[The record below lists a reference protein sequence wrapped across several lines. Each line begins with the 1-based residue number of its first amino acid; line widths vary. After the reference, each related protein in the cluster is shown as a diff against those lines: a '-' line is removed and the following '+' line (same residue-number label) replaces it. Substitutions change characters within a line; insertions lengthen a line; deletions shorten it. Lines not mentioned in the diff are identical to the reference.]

1 MELVTR
7 HWSGKHHR
15 VVSGINLSTLLWT
28 DGTAP
33 APTDFRLYDKADGL
47 SKHEHFRA
55 MTAAAHCLGFRR
67 EYVCFDSWYSSLD
80 NLKAL
85 RGLGWRWF
93 TRLAANRLINP
104 EGEGNAPISGV
115 EIPVGGKVVHLK
127 GYGMI
132 RVFRTDAP
140 DGDAQHWAT
149 DDLEKREEFEVQGW
163 GIEEYHSGL
172 KQCCGVEQ
180 CQLRSAE
187 GQRAH
192 LGYSLRAYLRLE
204 AHRLRTG
211 ISWYEAKIAVIK
223 GAIRQ
228 YLAHPTY
235 LLHPTA

>member
-1 MELVTR
+1 MWAEAEGMVRLEGGLLIHDDSTIDKPYARKMELVTR

-28 DGTAP
+28 DGTALV
-33 APTDFRLYDKADGL
+33 PTDFRLYDKADGL

-93 TRLAANRLINP
+93 TRLKANRLINP
-104 EGEGNAPISGV
+104 DGEGNAPISGV

-149 DDLEKREEFEVQGW
+149 DDLEMSEEKREEFEVQGW
-163 GIEEYHSGL
+163 EIEE
-172 KQCCGVEQ
+172 
-180 CQLRSAE
+180 
-187 GQRAH
+187 
-192 LGYSLRAYLRLE
+192 
-204 AHRLRTG
+204 
-211 ISWYEAKIAVIK
+211 
-223 GAIRQ
+223 
-228 YLAHPTY
+228 
-235 LLHPTA
+235 